1 MASWNRLTYHRRLF
15 LWLLGYSALLTG
27 CFTVFQYHRE
37 KEFKAAEVN
46 SRLQLINTYILT
58 ELDEGRTP
66 AEISLDEFHPFRDIR
81 VSIISDKGGILY
93 DNAAGS
99 IRRTD
104 HSDREE
110 IRQAL
115 RHGSGYAVR
124 RHSES
129 TGSYYFYSATR
140 SPRGYL
146 VRTAVPYTVSLT
158 ALLQADYGFLWTMA
172 AITLLMCTLGYF
184 ATRRV
189 GQHIVRLSRFAEDV
203 ERGIKISDTQP
214 FPRDELGNI
223 SSQIVRLY
231 ARLQQALADR
241 DSQHRAALRE
251 QQEKQRIKKQLTN
264 NINHELKTPVASI
277 QICVETLLA
286 HPELDERKRTEFLCR
301 CLAGTERL
309 RRLLADVSL
318 VTRMDDGGAAIARG
332 PVNLTDLIA
341 ETVTEKA
348 PIALRRSIALENHVP
363 AFPTLTVT
371 QGNAPLLES
380 VFSNLIDNAIAYSGG
395 TRIRLDLV
403 SAADG
408 QIVLTVCDNG
418 TGVAPEHLPR
428 LFERFYRVD
437 KGRSRAAG
445 GTGLGLAIVKN
456 AVAFHGGNITVE
468 NRSGGGLLFRIT
480 LPGSPQEESAAF
492 HAQL

>member
-1 MASWNRLTYHRRLF
+1 M
-15 LWLLGYSALLTG
+15 
-27 CFTVFQYHRE
+27 
-37 KEFKAAEVN
+37 
-46 SRLQLINTYILT
+46 
-58 ELDEGRTP
+58 
-66 AEISLDEFHPFRDIR
+66 
-81 VSIISDKGGILY
+81 
-93 DNAAGS
+93 
-99 IRRTD
+99 
-104 HSDREE
+104 
-110 IRQAL
+110 
-115 RHGSGYAVR
+115 
-124 RHSES
+124 
-129 TGSYYFYSATR
+129 
-140 SPRGYL
+140 
-146 VRTAVPYTVSLT
+146 RTAVPYTVSLT

-286 HPELDERKRTEFLCR
+286 HPELDERKRTEFLRR

-318 VTRMDDGGAAIARG
+318 VTRMDDGGAAIVRG

-341 ETVTEKA
+341 ETVAEKA

-363 AFPTLTVT
+363 ALPALTVA

-408 QIVLTVCDNG
+408 QVVLTVSDNG
-418 TGVAPEHLPR
+418 TGVPPEHLPR
-428 LFERFYRVD
+428 LFERFYRID
-437 KGRSRAAG
+437 KGRSRSAG

-468 NRSGGGLLFRIT
+468 NRDGGGLLFRIT
-480 LPGSPQEESAAF
+480 LPGSPQEGSAAF
-492 HAQL
+492 HV

>member
-27 CFTVFQYHRE
+27 CLTVFQYHRE

-46 SRLQLINTYILT
+46 CQLQLINTYILT
-58 ELDEGRTP
+58 QLDEGRDIT
-66 AEISLDEFHPFRDIR
+66 EMNLNEFHPFRNIR
-81 VSIISDKGGILY
+81 VSIISDKGDILY
-93 DNAAGS
+93 DNASGS
-99 IRRTD
+99 IRLTD

-140 SPRGYL
+140 GSQGYL
-146 VRTAVPYTVSLT
+146 VRTAVPYTLSFT
-158 ALLQADYGFLWTMA
+158 TLLRADYGFLWFMGT
-172 AITLLMCTLGYF
+172 ITLLMCTLGYF

-189 GQHIVRLSRFAEDV
+189 GQHIMRLSRFAEDV
-203 ERGIKISDTQP
+203 ERGMKISDTAP

-223 SSQIVRLY
+223 SNQIVRLY

-241 DSQHRAALRE
+241 DSQHRATLRE

-277 QICVETLLA
+277 QICIETLLA
-286 HPELDERKRTEFLCR
+286 HPDLDERKRTEFLR
-301 CLAGTERL
+301 RSLAGTERL

-318 VTRMDDGGAAIARG
+318 VTRMDDGGTAIARG
-332 PVNLTDLIA
+332 PVSLTDLIA
-341 ETVTEKA
+341 AAVTEKA
-348 PIALRRSIALENHVP
+348 PIALSKDIVIENGIRSPLV
-363 AFPTLTVT
+363 VM

-380 VFSNLIDNAIAYSGG
+380 VFNNLIDNAIAYSGG
-395 TRIRLDLV
+395 TRIRLDLA
-403 SAADG
+403 SATDR
-408 QIVLTVCDNG
+408 QVVLTVSDNG
-418 TGVAPEHLPR
+418 TGVPPEHLPR
-428 LFERFYRVD
+428 LFERFYRID
-437 KGRSRAAG
+437 KGRSRSAG

-468 NRSGGGLLFRIT
+468 NRDGGGLLFRIT
-480 LPGSPQEESAAF
+480 LPGSPQEGSAAF
-492 HAQL
+492 HV